1 MAALTKVKKQEK
13 REIELVT
20 IPATAVLTDN
30 SSASKE
36 NDSPNL
42 VPVERAVKTLLGNV
56 RLSKLK
62 PRNLSN
68 MAVQYQ
74 SLFEDYDGPAIN
86 IKLESENVEIE
97 CNPYRYIFAFSDT
110 AAKIV
115 FAGKF
120 LFDFCRSTGNDR

>member
-1 MAALTKVKKQEK
+1 M
-13 REIELVT
+13 T
-20 IPATAVLTDN
+20 IPATAALTDN

-97 CNPYRYIFAFSDT
+97 CNPYRYIHIIFAFSDT
-110 AAKIV
+110 AAKVVIT
-115 FAGKF
+115 GKF
-120 LFDFCRSTGNDR
+120 SVRLLSQYTTST

>member
-1 MAALTKVKKQEK
+1 MLT
-13 REIELVT
+13 
-20 IPATAVLTDN
+20 AN

-97 CNPYRYIFAFSDT
+97 CNPYRYINTYLLYQFALHL
-110 AAKIV
+110 KVHPLVYIL
-115 FAGKF
+115 G
-120 LFDFCRSTGNDR
+120 

>member
-1 MAALTKVKKQEK
+1 MTKVKKQEK

-30 SSASKE
+30 ASASKE

-97 CNPYRYIFAFSDT
+97 CNPYRYT
-110 AAKIV
+110 NL
-115 FAGKF
+115 
-120 LFDFCRSTGNDR
+120 LFRTLQPKYLECPFT

>member
-1 MAALTKVKKQEK
+1 MTV
-13 REIELVT
+13 
-20 IPATAVLTDN
+20 PATAVLADN

-42 VPVERAVKTLLGNV
+42 VPVEKAVKTLLGNI

-97 CNPYRYIFAFSDT
+97 CNPYRSGLIFLHGLKLMKT
-110 AAKIV
+110 AA
-115 FAGKF
+115 G
-120 LFDFCRSTGNDR
+120 FCVEFRERPII

>member
-1 MAALTKVKKQEK
+1 M
-13 REIELVT
+13 T

-97 CNPYRYIFAFSDT
+97 CNPYRYIQIFAFSDT

-115 FAGKF
+115 VAGKF
-120 LFDFCRSTGNDR
+120 FVPLLSQYLQIKCETNQFRHF